1 MQLPPDE
8 EVVMVSGHPP
18 IKAAKLR
25 YYQDR
30 NFMGR
35 MLAPPVLALV
45 GYADKPTARS
55 DDWSGLAIP
64 AMSEALTEN
73 SSGGFA
79 DEGGHQ
85 LKPELDLALDA
96 QPLMDIDDLL
106 VLDDEDD
113 MPLQPQSLKRDRRDI
128 GDPDQRMQRNARLA
142 ALDPDDGIAL

>member
-1 MQLPPDE
+1 
-8 EVVMVSGHPP
+8 MVSGHAP

-35 MLAPPVLALV
+35 MLAPPALALD
-45 GYADKPTARS
+45 GYADKPTARP

-64 AMSEALTEN
+64 AMSEALVAN
-73 SSGGFA
+73 PSSGFA

-85 LKPELDLALDA
+85 LKPELDLAFDA
-96 QPLMDIDDLL
+96 QPLMDVNDLL

-113 MPLQPQSLKRDRRDI
+113 MPLQPQSLKRERRDGRDI
-128 GDPDQRMQRNARLA
+128 GDTDQRMQRTARLA